1 MSVVDA
7 VSARR
12 VRILSHT
19 AQIIECNL
27 GSDMPDFILE
37 PASIFP
43 PGRPRIL
50 QEPVLCCVCVEH
62 NGIFSKIEHH
72 MSATSFMRA
81 IGCNDIEGF
90 IYQPRWMPLNLSFEL
105 FPKRKLHPPYGTA
118 SQYVFHQYST
128 WTVLDGRLEF
138 LLIHI
143 TLLCFIF

>member
-7 VSARR
+7 ASARR
-12 VRILSHT
+12 VLILSHT

-72 MSATSFMRA
+72 VSCVQSGVTISKGLYTSP
-81 IGCNDIEGF
+81 GEC
-90 IYQPRWMPLNLSFEL
+90 
-105 FPKRKLHPPYGTA
+105 H
-118 SQYVFHQYST
+118 
-128 WTVLDGRLEF
+128 
-138 LLIHI
+138 
-143 TLLCFIF
+143 